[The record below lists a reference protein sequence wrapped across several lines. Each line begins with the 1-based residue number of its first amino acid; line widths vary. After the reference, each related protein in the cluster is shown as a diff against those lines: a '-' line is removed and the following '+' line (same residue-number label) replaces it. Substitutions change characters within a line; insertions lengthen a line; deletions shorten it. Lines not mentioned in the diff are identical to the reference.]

1 VPDRF
6 RIVWTRAS
14 IVDLDQIIDYVA
26 LDSGVDR
33 ALGLYEKIRDKIDS
47 LSRLPRRG
55 RIVPELESIS
65 VLEFREILMDRYRII
80 FRIDDK
86 KVVLVGVFDGRRDLE
101 AILVDRALRAAGA
114 WQGFFG
120 QERSIHLFGRT

>member
-1 VPDRF
+1 MPDRF

-26 LDSGVDR
+26 LDSGVDH

-101 AILVDRALRAAGA
+101 AILVDRALRAG
-114 WQGFFG
+114 
-120 QERSIHLFGRT
+120 